1 MCSSPQA
8 VRTAAVGLLGVMY
21 LYVGAPLRVF
31 FEEEKTA
38 LLSQIDAEFQK
49 VGALQEMVILSETE
63 GVQL

>member
-1 MCSSPQA
+1 

-49 VGALQEMVILSETE
+49 VGARCERWKYFSETE
-63 GVQL
+63 AVQF